1 MPRSDVGLVGDH
13 DQQEVRC
20 LEACTARSYLVVEL
34 EIFDAGRRMTV
45 PDKSPIE
52 HLIAIKEDCA
62 SRYFILSHFVSASFS
77 PG

>member
-1 MPRSDVGLVGDH
+1 
-13 DQQEVRC
+13 
-20 LEACTARSYLVVEL
+20 
-34 EIFDAGRRMTV
+34 MTV

-52 HLIAIKEDCA
+52 HPFAIKEDCA